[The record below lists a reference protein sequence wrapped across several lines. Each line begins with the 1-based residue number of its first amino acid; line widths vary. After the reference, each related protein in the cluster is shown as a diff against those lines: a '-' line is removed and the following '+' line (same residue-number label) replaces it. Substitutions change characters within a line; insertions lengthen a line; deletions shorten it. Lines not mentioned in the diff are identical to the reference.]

1 MLDVKAGSSR
11 SIRLRLSRAALAW
24 GLPAALFLYLAV
36 VCRVGLSAKFAADD
50 MMNLGTYLQRGWG
63 PAGKGLVLF
72 WSTFYRPMGGLFYL
86 SIYEWFGLNPLPYRV
101 VVYVIVLANGLM
113 VYALARRLTGSRPTA
128 WLAALACGYHG
139 HQPDIHYNTSSV
151 YDVLCFSFYLAAF
164 LLYVRSREQDRDLTL
179 ARVALIAALYVCA
192 LNSKEMAV
200 SFPVAVLAYEV
211 FYHNGF
217 LTRRRAWLP
226 VALFAGITLIYV
238 IGKTQ
243 GPGALTKM
251 PAYRPVITTGHYLER
266 CAKYTNEAFYT
277 TVFTKWNLLALWAFW
292 VYLGWRRR
300 RPHVRFAWIFAMVSP
315 LPIAFIPGRGWGAAY
330 IPLLGFS
337 LLGATL
343 AHEAARFL
351 SKEVLFRWVRLPRGL
366 ARVLMV
372 GVASL
377 VLSQRAL
384 SMGAEYTAALI
395 ESQKLTWTSIKEIE
409 AFRLKVPRNGR
420 IVYLK
425 DPFEGFDIVFITWL
439 VLKDPSVEVVQERRV
454 GRALTEEELSAAQA
468 VLTFESGHYQRIR

>member
-1 MLDVKAGSSR
+1 MRIPFRTSKNVL
-11 SIRLRLSRAALAW
+11 AL
-24 GLPAALFLYLAV
+24 GLPAALALYLVV

-50 MMNLGTYLQRGWG
+50 MMNLGTYLQRGWEQV
-63 PAGKGLVLF
+63 AQGLALF
-72 WSTFYRPMGGLFYL
+72 WSTFYRPMGGVFYL
-86 SIYEWFGLNPLPYRV
+86 SLYEWFGLNPLPYRV
-101 VVYVIVLANGLM
+101 VIYVIGLANGLM
-113 VYALARRLTGSRPTA
+113 VYRVARLLTGSRLTA
-128 WLAALACGYHG
+128 WLAAMACGYHG

-151 YDVLCFSFYLAAF
+151 YDVLCFFFY
-164 LLYVRSREQDRDLTL
+164 
-179 ARVALIAALYVCA
+179 IAALLCYLEARAQGRVLTKARLVAVIALYLCA

-200 SFPVAVLAYEV
+200 SFPVAILAYEG
-211 FYHNGF
+211 FYHVKT
-217 LTRRRAWLP
+217 LLRRQVTIPL
-226 VALFAGITLIYV
+226 ALFVGITLIFV

-251 PAYRPVITTGHYLER
+251 PAYRPVVTAGHYLER
-266 CAKYTNEAFYT
+266 SAQYTNEAFYT
-277 TVFTKWNLLALWAFW
+277 TVFTKWNLFAFWAVW
-292 VYLGWRRR
+292 VYLAWRRP
-300 RPHVRFAWIFAMVSP
+300 RPHLRFAWIFALASP

-343 AHEAARFL
+343 AHDAARFL
-351 SKEVLFRWVRLPRGL
+351 SKEVLFRWVRLPRGF

-395 ESQKLTWTSIKEIE
+395 ESQNLTWTSIKEIE

-420 IVYLK
+420 VVFLK

-439 VLKDPSVEVVQERRV
+439 VLNDPSIEVVQERRV
-454 GRALTEEELSAAQA
+454 GRTLTEEELAAAQA
-468 VLTFESGHYQRIR
+468 VLTFENGHYRRIR